1 MVILFVEARKLVEK
15 ARKWRLNKSSVFDSV
30 FFVPTPLEGGGGGGG
45 GGGGEE
51 ELYTQMGFLFSQFWP
66 IDIFIVES

>member
-45 GGGGEE
+45 GTIYSNGFFVQSILADRYIYRR
-51 ELYTQMGFLFSQFWP
+51 ELRLLL
-66 IDIFIVES
+66 